1 MYRIS
6 CLYTT
11 KRIRRSDC
19 FAIGTVYWQFWHVCN
34 KVFYKI
40 VGKTRV
46 WLHENPIT
54 ESGKIVHKPRK
65 QNLLYL
71 GDLHMSPGTT
81 DIRWGNCLYCISSRK
96 STPTPKFFGTAK
108 AYFVCNIG
116 TNFQISFD
124 FCIHWVSVVPVCH
137 HPSSRVGNYFLRNTL

>member
-81 DIRWGNCLYCISSRK
+81 DIRWGNCLYCIAENPLPLPNFSVR
-96 STPTPKFFGTAK
+96 PKHILSATSAQIFRFLLISA
-108 AYFVCNIG
+108 FIG
-116 TNFQISFD
+116 
-124 FCIHWVSVVPVCH
+124 CP
-137 HPSSRVGNYFLRNTL
+137 